1 MAQIPY
7 STGIKPLVK
16 PVAKPAGNP
25 ADRNFFSGSAVP
37 IAPRT
42 APTVNMVRPPLPVA
56 KPPVAA
62 SVAASSQP
70 SAATLLM
77 RGFAAN
83 GGTPP
88 AAPAAPSTG
97 RAMTVASPAALKL
110 AQNLRINPNN
120 PTAASSVPIDT
131 SLNKPT
137 FFDNLFTGF
146 MRNVPGIAADFF
158 PPTAA
163 LPMASSAVDVAGE
176 KAAQQ
181 YEMDYGL
188 RDSTDNNAL
197 VLAGAFGLLPFGLG
211 AAKGLLKP
219 GSKLFRTVDNAI
231 APIAA
236 ETFEAGT
243 REALRAENIARF
255 VTAFNEKTQQDI
267 LDRAGK
273 SASKFAP
280 SYAQAFTGVEM
291 ATTDPS
297 LYGGGVYRTFTT
309 EQMNRLRDAV
319 RNGASAEEI
328 ADIKFAMTAN
338 PRGFI
343 PYSQSLVDATK
354 ARYGPEQLADLKT
367 IQGRIAQDQQYP
379 LSWNTKELSAINA
392 LRKGKIDNI
401 HGTKNIHWF
410 NESPVF
416 RPEEIHR
423 LQQARLDHEVL
434 AVEGRFPKG
443 YGIEQSKANPGNHP
457 IYTYHEKPDTGFE
470 RQMVME
476 NARTFGPV
484 TFTINDAIKLMSTTS
499 PGDTVWRQNFL
510 DYGNYDLEDIA
521 SAMNPRNIPSYTI
534 PRVGQD
540 PSKWDPRSF
549 ADSWSESQI
558 MGGLSMADVVKATVR
573 LRPYEY
579 GVRPDISSRLKHAF
593 DTAGMPYEV
602 KPYPLEMGGY
612 W

>member
-1 MAQIPY
+1 MGQRQPTKAAPVVQP
-7 STGIKPLVK
+7 VK
-16 PVAKPAGNP
+16 NL
-25 ADRNFFSGSAVP
+25 
-37 IAPRT
+37 
-42 APTVNMVRPPLPVA
+42 VRP
-56 KPPVAA
+56 
-62 SVAASSQP
+62 
-70 SAATLLM
+70 AAT
-77 RGFAAN
+77 
-83 GGTPP
+83 P
-88 AAPAAPSTG
+88 AAAPSTG

-110 AQNLRINPNN
+110 AQNVRVNPNN

-131 SLNKPT
+131 SLIKPT

-146 MRNVPGIAADFF
+146 LRTVPGIATDFF

-163 LPMASSAVDVAGE
+163 VPMSGAAVDVAGE

-197 VLAGAFGLLPFGLG
+197 ALAGAFGLLPFGIG
-211 AAKGLLKP
+211 AAKGLLKQ
-219 GSKLFRTVDNAI
+219 GSKLFKTVNNAV

-243 REALRAENIARF
+243 REGLRAENIGRF
-255 VTAFNEKTQQDI
+255 VAAFNEKTQQDI
-267 LDRAGK
+267 LDQAGY
-273 SASKFAP
+273 AAPKFSP

-297 LYGGGVYRTFTT
+297 LYGSGMYRTFS
-309 EQMNRLRDAV
+309 EDQMRRLQNAIK
-319 RNGASAEEI
+319 NGASALEI
-328 ADIKFAMTAN
+328 SDIKFAMTAN
-338 PRGFI
+338 PRGLI

-367 IQGRIAQDQQYP
+367 IQGRVAQDQQYP
-379 LSWNTKELSAINA
+379 LSWNTNEGSAINA
-392 LRKGKIDNI
+392 LRTGKIGNI
-401 HGTKNIHWF
+401 HGAKNIHHF
-410 NESPVF
+410 NEASVF
-416 RPEEIHR
+416 RPEEIHK
-423 LQQARLDHEVL
+423 LQQRRLDHEVL
-434 AVEGRFPKG
+434 AVEGNFPKG
-443 YGIEQSKANPGNHP
+443 YGIEQSRANPDKHP
-457 IYTYHEKPDTGFE
+457 IYTYHEKPETGFE
-470 RQMVME
+470 DQLMME
-476 NARTFGPV
+476 NARSFGPI

-534 PRVGQD
+534 PRTGQD
-540 PSKWDPRSF
+540 PSLWDPRSF

-558 MGGLSMADVVKATVR
+558 MGGLSMDDVVKATVR

-579 GVRPDISSRLKHAF
+579 GVSPDISPRLKNAF
-593 DTAGMPYEV
+593 WTAGMPYEI
-602 KPYPLEMGGY
+602 KQYPLEMFGY